1 MKIFNLTDV
10 PTPAL
15 KNASLVNVS
24 IKVGKYDIKPGQFV
38 EMPFLPAS
46 AAKFRRIDAI
56 FAGEKP
62 PKKYTEAKEK
72 LFPKDKKEEPK
83 KAEAPK
89 ASATPQPTVEAPSAD
104 TKESSGHKHRED
116 RKRER

>member
-24 IKVGKYDIKPGQFV
+24 IKVGKYDIKPGEFV

-46 AAKFRRIDAI
+46 AAKFRRVDAI

-62 PKKYTEAKEK
+62 PKKYIEAKEK
-72 LFPKDKKEEPK
+72 LFPKDKK
-83 KAEAPK
+83 AEAPK
-89 ASATPQPTVEAPSAD
+89 AIAAPQTTAEAPSAN
-104 TKESSGHKHRED
+104 TKESGGHRED